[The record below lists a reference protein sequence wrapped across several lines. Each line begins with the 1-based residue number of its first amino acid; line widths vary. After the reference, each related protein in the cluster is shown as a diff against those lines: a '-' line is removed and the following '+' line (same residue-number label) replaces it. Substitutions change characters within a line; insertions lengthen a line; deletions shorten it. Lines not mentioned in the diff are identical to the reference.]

1 MNRENFSA
9 INVENPSSNHRVYY
23 APAASTSGDKVKI
36 YKYAF
41 ERINNEYANHIL
53 GINDPV
59 KQAVAKYKWAEF
71 IFENLPHYS
80 ADRSDLFRGAQLM
93 CINAFYAVQRERYN
107 AKHDL
112 QDAIQR
118 LSELQK
124 RKNLPGDVSA
134 HDLSRAIRRVKSCRK
149 HFDCVMSGCSD
160 ELFEKMRQRADE
172 FEYFW

>member
-1 MNRENFSA
+1 MNRENFSE

-36 YKYAF
+36 YRYAF

-53 GINDPV
+53 NIADEV

-80 ADRSDLFRGAQLM
+80 ADRSELFRGAQLM

-112 QDAIQR
+112 QDAIHQ
-118 LSELQK
+118 LSELRK
-124 RKNLPGDVSA
+124 RSTSA
-134 HDLSRAIRRVKSCRK
+134 EGHAARHLSQAIRRVKSCRRR
-149 HFDCVMSGCSD
+149 FDSVMEGCSD
-160 ELFEKMRQRADE
+160 ELFEKMRQRAEE

>member
-1 MNRENFSA
+1 MNRENLSE

-23 APAASTSGDKVKI
+23 APAASTVGDKVKI
-36 YKYAF
+36 YRYALD
-41 ERINNEYANHIL
+41 RINSEYANQIL
-53 GINDPV
+53 NIADEV

-93 CINAFYAVQRERYN
+93 CINSFYDVQRERYK

-112 QDAIQR
+112 QDAIHQ
-118 LSELQK
+118 LSELRK
-124 RKNLPGDVSA
+124 RNTSA
-134 HDLSRAIRRVKSCRK
+134 ENRDTRHLSQAIHRVKSCRRR
-149 HFDCVMSGCSD
+149 FDSVMGGCSD
-160 ELFEKMRQRADE
+160 ELFEKMRQRAEE